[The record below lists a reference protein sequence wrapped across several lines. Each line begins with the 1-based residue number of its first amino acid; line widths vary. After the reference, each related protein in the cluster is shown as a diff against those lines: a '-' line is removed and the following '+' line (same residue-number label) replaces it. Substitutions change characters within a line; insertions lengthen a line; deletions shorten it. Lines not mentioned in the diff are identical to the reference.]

1 MILTR
6 YENDCKEQRYNY
18 IYEDKCRNNCDN
30 YFKLMDETG
39 ANIKRCFV
47 ELLYLIVYVG
57 NTPIFYEKSTKEVWM
72 SMPPGY
78 FILFIDY
85 LKYEI
90 FKSCDNYYYIVALG
104 YNNCIDN
111 CKLINYYFYKENKKC
126 ENSCS
131 QFEDPIGY
139 RINYC
144 IG

>member
-1 MILTR
+1 MKQELILKDALLIIIFNSICWK
-6 YENDCKEQRYNY
+6 YSNILWK
-18 IYEDKCRNNCDN
+18 IYERSLDVN
-30 YFKLMDETG
+30 
-39 ANIKRCFV
+39 ASW
-47 ELLYLIVYVG
+47 
-57 NTPIFYEKSTKEVWM
+57 IFL
-72 SMPPGY
+72 
-78 FILFIDY
+78 LFIDY

-144 IG
+144 IE